1 MSLLWL
7 LLACASEE
15 EDTGLD
21 PLCEEAP
28 VSTYDNF
35 GQGFVLQHC
44 QSCHASGSE
53 NRYGAPEAVTFDD
66 EDQVWAHAERILA
79 RSTGEAPTMPP
90 QGGVEDAD
98 RLRLEQWLSC
108 SD

>member
-1 MSLLWL
+1 ML
-7 LLACASEE
+7 LLACADGEGDSAV
-15 EDTGLD
+15 D
-21 PLCEEAP
+21 PLCDAAP

-53 NRYGAPEAVTFDD
+53 NRYGAPEEITFDD
-66 EDQVWAHAERILA
+66 EAQVMEHAERILA
-79 RSTGEAPTMPP
+79 RSTGEQPSMPP
-90 QGGVEDAD
+90 QGGVEEAD

-108 SD
+108 P